1 MIKEEIHKG
10 RTCPL
15 CDKIYFE
22 APALSRTDGKTALCS
37 DCGIR
42 QGMDAAGFS
51 KEEQDKILAI
61 IHQYKN
67 E

>member
-42 QGMDAAGFS
+42 QSLDS
-51 KEEQDKILAI
+51 IKVPREEQDKIITI
-61 IHQYKN
+61 IHQHIN
-67 E
+67 R